1 MIKIGFVRHGCTAW
15 NKERRSQGHSDIP
28 LDNEGR
34 AQALRL
40 ADRLSEEDWD
50 IIYSSNL
57 LRASQTAEIISGK
70 LGDFDVLPDP
80 RLREVSG
87 GKIEGTTE
95 EERIEKWGENWRELD
110 MGIETADK
118 VIERGSEFLNEI
130 VQKHDGQKVL
140 IVSHGSYIKHML
152 KELLPQIDHESL
164 HNCSLTTLQR
174 SSDKWEVG
182 LHNCTKHLA

>member
-15 NKERRSQGHSDIP
+15 NKERRSQGNSDIP
-28 LDNEGR
+28 LDDEGR
-34 AQALRL
+34 AQATQLAKRL
-40 ADRLSEEDWD
+40 MEEDWD

-57 LRASQTAEIISGK
+57 LRASQTAEIIGARMGNK
-70 LGDFDVLPDP
+70 KILPDS

-95 EERIEKWGENWRELD
+95 EERIEKWGENWRDLD
-110 MGIETADK
+110 MGIETAEK

-130 VQKHDGQKVL
+130 QQKHKGEKIL
-140 IVSHGSYIKHML
+140 IVSHGSYIKHIL

-174 SSDKWEVG
+174 SSDKWEVE